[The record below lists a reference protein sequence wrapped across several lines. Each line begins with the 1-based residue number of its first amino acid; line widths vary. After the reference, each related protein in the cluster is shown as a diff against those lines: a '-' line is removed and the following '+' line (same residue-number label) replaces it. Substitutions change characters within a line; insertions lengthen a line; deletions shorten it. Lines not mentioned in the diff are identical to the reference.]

1 MFLNGYFLFVQQF
14 FSVIDATAKETME
27 VKVFDPTLGMSDQK
41 MLELLREAALEN
53 HGYKV
58 ENTTKLVT
66 EPGSDKPIYRKSVL
80 YYKVVDC
87 SRLQEIDQEL
97 QTLLPGKILT
107 FYLFPMLRKLINNNK
122 KDVAF
127 SVFLWSTFCIKWSIF
142 WLVADVFKLNL
153 VQKINS
159 EIKSK
164 DLTKMKQCR
173 VGLEVHFKQGCSDQK
188 KNVRRRKRGCFLCL
202 FCWSAKLA
210 N

>member
-27 VKVFDPTLGMSDQK
+27 VKVFDPTLGMSYQK

-107 FYLFPMLRKLINNNK
+107 FYLVNPI
-122 KDVAF
+122 
-127 SVFLWSTFCIKWSIF
+127 
-142 WLVADVFKLNL
+142 
-153 VQKINS
+153 
-159 EIKSK
+159 EITSF
-164 DLTKMKQCR
+164 QCF
-173 VGLEVHFKQGCSDQK
+173 E
-188 KNVRRRKRGCFLCL
+188 N
-202 FCWSAKLA
+202 
-210 N
+210 

>member
-1 MFLNGYFLFVQQF
+1 
-14 FSVIDATAKETME
+14 ME

-87 SRLQEIDQEL
+87 SRLREIDQEL
-97 QTLLPGKILT
+97 QTLLP
-107 FYLFPMLRKLINNNK
+107 
-122 KDVAF
+122 
-127 SVFLWSTFCIKWSIF
+127 
-142 WLVADVFKLNL
+142 DVFKLNL

-202 FCWSAKLA
+202 FCWNAKLA